1 MFEKICVSAGQ
12 GSSGVFVRNV
22 QQLRQRVTPDRR
34 ADTMAVRDFWKT
46 SWCLCAA
53 ASEPA
58 THQERGSEE
67 CFLLDCLSC
76 RTPPAP
82 PIPFLPVCISLCV
95 SVGMCHKRHHYI
107 HYLEERS
114 VCLSMCGPL
123 SERVCVCVCVCV
135 GVVSLFLFAW
145 TCVFHVHCGHR
156 CCGFV
161 VGGSFLFFNPSS
173 WQTLHAKT
181 SQEGLFFF
189 FFLQL
194 ELKRWVRPWEQGKTR
209 GNYFLSYHRL
219 LKGERSIKPFV
230 VAGEAARKLIS
241 CLKWCH
247 LNQRQW
253 CRWRSLPEV
262 WC

>member
-135 GVVSLFLFAW
+135 CGCSQFVFVCLDVCFPRALWPPVLWFCSWWFLF
-145 TCVFHVHCGHR
+145 VLQ
-156 CCGFV
+156 
-161 VGGSFLFFNPSS
+161 SIFLTDSS
-173 WQTLHAKT
+173 WQDFTRRP
-181 SQEGLFFF
+181 FFF
-189 FFLQL
+189 FFLSYSWSWND
-194 ELKRWVRPWEQGKTR
+194 ESDR
-209 GNYFLSYHRL
+209 GSREKHVATIFYLIIDC
-219 LKGERSIKPFV
+219 LKGK
-230 VAGEAARKLIS
+230 GL
-241 CLKWCH
+241 
-247 LNQRQW
+247 
-253 CRWRSLPEV
+253 
-262 WC
+262 